1 MPRLAKYMISLLTGF
16 LAFAIAAG
24 TSPVAQTDYL
34 SPLALLPDK
43 EGKVLYIAEATAKQV
58 AVFDIGSG
66 KVVRTIPLEDQPS
79 GLALSPDGQC
89 LYVTVASPNGSVFII
104 DLKVGKVIGGIRVGH
119 TPTAPVVSPDGK
131 TLYVCNQFN
140 NDISVIDLV
149 AQKEVSRVG
158 VLREPLAAALT
169 PDGKQL
175 FVANH
180 LPAGR
185 ADADYVAAEV
195 SVIDTAERKVVSNI
209 QLHNGSTG
217 LRDICISPDG
227 KHAYVTQILSRYPL
241 PTTQLDR
248 GWMNTNAL
256 AVLDVANCRVVNTV
270 LLDNVDVGAAN
281 PWGVACTADGRHI
294 CVTHAGTHE
303 VSVIDRTKLHEKI
316 AGAAAGQQV
325 SAVSSAAEDVPN
337 DLAFLVDIRER
348 IKLTGK
354 GPRSLAV
361 IGTKVYAAEYFT
373 DTIGLVDIS
382 QSRPKPQS
390 LPLGEKRPLTALC
403 KGELNFHDADLCFQK
418 WQSCSSCHPGA
429 RVDAL
434 NWDLLNDGIG
444 NPKNTKS
451 MLLAH
456 KTPPAMVSGV
466 RGDAETAVRAGI
478 KHIQFLVRPEEDA
491 VAIDEYLKSLEP
503 VPSPHLVNGKLSE
516 EAERGRKVFEK
527 AGCADCHP
535 APLYTD
541 MKKHNVGT
549 GKDREEDS
557 EFDTP
562 TLIEVWRT
570 PPYLYDGRAVTVREV
585 LTEFN
590 KDDRHGATSSL
601 TEKELADLIE
611 FVLSL

>member
-1 MPRLAKYMISLLTGF
+1 MSRLAKYMISLLTGLF
-16 LAFAIAAG
+16 AFAILAG

-43 EGKVLYIAEATAKQV
+43 EGKVLYVAEATAKQV
-58 AVFDIGSG
+58 AVFDTESG
-66 KVVRTIPLEDQPS
+66 KVVRTISLEDQPG
-79 GLALSPDGQC
+79 GLALSPDGEC
-89 LYVTVASPNGSVFII
+89 LYVTGASPNGCVCVVN
-104 DLKVGKVIGGIRVGH
+104 LKEEKVIGRISVGH

-149 AQKEVSRVG
+149 AQKEVSRIG
-158 VLREPLAAALT
+158 VLREPIAAALT
-169 PDGKQL
+169 PDGKHL

-180 LPAGR
+180 LPAGP

-195 SVIDTAERKVVSNI
+195 SVIDTAERRVVANI

-256 AVLDVANCRVVNTV
+256 AVLDVANHRVVNTV
-270 LLDNVDVGAAN
+270 LLDNVDLGAAN
-281 PWGVACTADGRHI
+281 PWGVACTADGKRI

-303 VSVIDRTKLHEKI
+303 VSVIDRAKLHEKI
-316 AGAAAGQQV
+316 AGAAAGKQV
-325 SAVSSAAEDVPN
+325 SPVSSSAEDVPN

-354 GPRSLAV
+354 GPRGVAV
-361 IGTKVYAAEYFT
+361 IGTKVYAAECFT
-373 DTIGLVDIS
+373 DSIGVVDIS

-390 LPLGEKRPLTALC
+390 LPLGEKRPLTTVR

-429 RVDAL
+429 RADAL

-451 MLLAH
+451 LLLAH
-456 KTPPAMVSGV
+456 KTPPAMISGV
-466 RGDAETAVRAGI
+466 RGDAEAAVRAGI
-478 KHIQFLVRPEEDA
+478 KHIQFMVRPEEDA

-503 VPSPHLVNGKLSE
+503 VPSTHLVNGKLSE

-549 GKDREEDS
+549 GKDREENS

-562 TLIEVWRT
+562 TFIEVWRT
-570 PPYLYDGRAVTVREV
+570 APYLYDGRAVTVTEV

-590 KDDRHGATSSL
+590 RDDKHGVTSSL
-601 TEKELADLIE
+601 SERELADLIE
-611 FVLSL
+611 FVLCQ